1 MIIVDTTI
9 HLFHGVINLIM
20 LHNNELISIEE
31 ILVKPQNNHERPI
44 RQFILFNRN
53 TDLKICIYTLG
64 ARVMSCMLSEHEI
77 VTNNENE
84 TMSTTSTAMH
94 NVFWDSHVF
103 GFDTI
108 LLNCRQNL
116 PNEPDRT
123 LTYCLTKDNEF
134 IIEGNCYNLIN
145 IRTLLFNPFFF
156 NLVI

>member
-1 MIIVDTTI
+1 
-9 HLFHGVINLIM
+9 M

-77 VTNNENE
+77 VTNNNENE
-84 TMSTTSTAMH
+84 TEITMSTTSAAIQ
-94 NVFWDSHVF
+94 NICWESHVF

-108 LLNCRQNL
+108 LLNSRQDL
-116 PNEPDRT
+116 PTEPERT

-145 IRTLLFNPFFF
+145 IRALLFNPFFF
-156 NLVI
+156 NLVNLN